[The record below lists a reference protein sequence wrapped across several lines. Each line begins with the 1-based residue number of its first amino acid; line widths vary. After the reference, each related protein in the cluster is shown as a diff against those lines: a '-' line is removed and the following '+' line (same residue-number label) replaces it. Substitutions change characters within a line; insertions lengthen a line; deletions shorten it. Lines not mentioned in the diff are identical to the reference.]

1 MEAELLAE
9 DEFDPR
15 EGGPLPKSGAVGAAG
30 KPRPI
35 HRGNSKGKLEIRAP
49 PPGVWSIAT
58 DTFVFCFW
66 QAFCWDLLR
75 ASIIVAFLTE
85 GL

>member
-9 DEFDPR
+9 EEFDPR
-15 EGGPLPKSGAVGAAG
+15 EGGPLPKSGAVGAVG

-35 HRGNSKGKLEIRAP
+35 NRGNSKGKLEIRAP

-58 DTFVFCFW
+58 DNRLFSAFQPTHVWSRLFVRTC
-66 QAFCWDLLR
+66 
-75 ASIIVAFLTE
+75 
-85 GL
+85 

>member
-15 EGGPLPKSGAVGAAG
+15 EGGPLPKSGAVGAVG

-35 HRGNSKGKLEIRAP
+35 NRGNSKGKLEIRAP

-58 DTFVFCFW
+58 DTFVFCFST
-66 QAFCWDLLR
+66 DLAYVWSRLFT
-75 ASIIVAFLTE
+75 SYTDTD
-85 GL
+85 